1 MLTNYDKLLEE
12 VRCLGMDPKWAKM
25 FIKKLA
31 DDERAFV
38 MSEDEKKW
46 ALTRGFYPGR
56 IKLYGLNEDNYKNYL
71 PEWSYF
77 MLHPLNHHFKLWV
90 NDKLTLKYI
99 LNSNGCQD
107 SMPKY
112 YLYVENDGSYTYLMD
127 APKDILKDENFI
139 FNLLKKVKCL
149 AMKPNSGTSGGLGF
163 IKLELI
169 NDNLYENNKLID
181 KARFGEI
188 IKKLPNYIITEYV
201 RQHKSLA
208 RIWDKSECTLRVIMA
223 KCPTDKPYLP
233 AEWTCTVSYA
243 RFGSSISGGASNLS
257 SGGIGIGFDFETGKF
272 NNSAIR
278 YKKFC
283 ADGNTNLTEHPDTKV
298 SWARECLPNW
308 SYVKNMLET
317 ICSHIQSLSYLGFD
331 IIITDTGMKLCEIN
345 THPACDYEQVMCGP
359 ILSKEKAK
367 KFFESKGMHKYNP
380 QDFYE
385 AYMRCQ
391 E

>member
-1 MLTNYDKLLEE
+1 MTNYDKLLEE
-12 VRCLGMDPKWAKM
+12 VRRLGMDAKWAKM
-25 FIKKLA
+25 FIKKLS
-31 DDERAFV
+31 DDERAFT
-38 MSEDEKKW
+38 MTEEEKKW

-71 PEWSYF
+71 PEWYYF

-127 APKDILKDENFI
+127 APKNIGKNENFI
-139 FNLLKKVKCL
+139 FNLLKEVKCL
-149 AMKPNSGTSGGLGF
+149 AMKPNSGTSGGFGF

-169 NDNLYENNKLID
+169 DDNLYENNKLID
-181 KARFGEI
+181 TARFNEI
-188 IKKLPNYIITEYV
+188 IKNLPNYVITEYV
-201 RQHKSLA
+201 HQHEALA
-208 RIWDKSECTLRVIMA
+208 KIWSKSECTLRVIMA
-223 KCPTDKPYLP
+223 KCPTDKPYTP

-257 SGGIGIGFDFETGKF
+257 SGGIGIGFDFETGRF

-283 ADGNTNLTEHPDTKV
+283 TDGNTNLTKHPDTQV
-298 SWARECLPNW
+298 AWAGESLPNW

-331 IIITDTGMKLCEIN
+331 IIITDKGMKLCEIN

-359 ILSKEKAK
+359 ILAKKEAK
-367 KFFESKGMHKYNP
+367 KFFESKGMQKYNP